1 METELGRSLEC
12 VIGEGRHFY
21 RLFGQIYVLWKYEP
35 APPTNH
41 AHACS
46 TRQAEN
52 STVICSFC
60 SGYPALDTSSTTRA
74 ATEYAIT
81 ACNQGKLSVP

>member
-21 RLFGQIYVLWKYEP
+21 RLFGRIYVLWKYEP

-41 AHACS
+41 AY
-46 TRQAEN
+46 E
-52 STVICSFC
+52 
-60 SGYPALDTSSTTRA
+60 
-74 ATEYAIT
+74 
-81 ACNQGKLSVP
+81 